1 MSIGCCIE
9 VFMPS
14 PTSEATV
21 NALLLRIVAERK
33 SVGVSQERLAEMSGV
48 DLGVISRAENL
59 LRIPGMASILDMAHA
74 LQLDMP
80 LLLADAMQD
89 AGQKTGTGIRTSG
102 DSK

>member
-1 MSIGCCIE
+1 MLIGCCIE
-9 VFMPS
+9 EVMPS

-33 SVGVSQERLAEMSGV
+33 SAGVSQERLAELSGV

-59 LRIPGMASILDMAHA
+59 LRIPGMASILDMAQA
-74 LQLDMP
+74 LKLDLP

-89 AGQKTGTGIRTSG
+89 AVRIAGTGIRASG